1 MKKLYL
7 YMQDLIWNFWK
18 PENCCL
24 YLFRSSRTRRCLRE
38 CMNLTLFINTFLYCV
53 LFILWKQS
61 VQGSNYPKNNIL
73 YLNRR
78 KKERSTICS
87 FCVKKQPKQLPVLQK
102 KWRVK
107 CKKWRAV
114 VVKWCEVE
122 YYGITSYN
130 ESGVVSSVERI
141 AVWCWWVNSRTQ

>member
-1 MKKLYL
+1 MNEKKNKTLYVV
-7 YMQDLIWNFWK
+7 F
-18 PENCCL
+18 
-24 YLFRSSRTRRCLRE
+24 
-38 CMNLTLFINTFLYCV
+38 V
-53 LFILWKQS
+53 LQ
-61 VQGSNYPKNNIL
+61 
-73 YLNRR
+73 
-78 KKERSTICS
+78 
-87 FCVKKQPKQLPVLQK
+87 KQPKQLPVLQK

-141 AVWCWWVNSRTQ
+141 AV